1 MWYEIRKNPKFTLF
15 CNPKKKK
22 KNNNNVRWHWVKCQL
37 TFEPPLHL
45 PNDRHK
51 GNPNDSKFQN

>member
-1 MWYEIRKNPKFTLF
+1 MKLAKTQSLHYFAIQ
-15 CNPKKKK
+15 KKK
-22 KNNNNVRWHWVKCQL
+22 KNNKNVRWHWVKCQL

-51 GNPNDSKFQN
+51 GNPSDSEFQN